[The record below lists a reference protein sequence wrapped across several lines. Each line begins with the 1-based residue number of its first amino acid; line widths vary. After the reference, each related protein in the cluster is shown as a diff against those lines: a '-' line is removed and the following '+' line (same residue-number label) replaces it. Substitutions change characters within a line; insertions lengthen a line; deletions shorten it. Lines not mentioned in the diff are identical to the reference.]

1 MDDSVIMCDE
11 IMEGTIPT
19 NFNEKKAFCKTQ
31 NFCILFAFLLIT
43 TTLLRAIS
51 IYCYLT
57 KYQAKK
63 KTTFITISYHK

>member
-11 IMEGTIPT
+11 IMEGTFPT
-19 NFNEKKAFCKTQ
+19 NFNEKKASRKTQ

-43 TTLLRAIS
+43 TTLLRAVS
-51 IYCYLT
+51 IYCYLI

-63 KTTFITISYHK
+63 KTFITISYHK